1 MDLNDQMPADFRKS
15 EILNSVGQPPHSLPL
30 SPGGGEGGPR
40 PGEGARFSRTG
51 VLPARRSALRRRLR
65 SNAGLGP
72 RLPSV
77 LLLAAF
83 CLLPAV
89 YCFPQESERGK
100 AEVWGSLQ
108 VSVIDHDTGKATA
121 VRCYLTDP
129 TNQFWSPAGAINY
142 VKAPERNFI
151 TTGEFKI
158 ALPPRVYKLVV
169 ERGPE
174 YHATTREIEIR
185 PGEEREEKIE
195 LERWTN
201 LNARGWYSG
210 DLHNHRDAGGMAQL
224 LLAEDLNLAPTL
236 SEWVW
241 EDAPISRAPKVKPSE
256 AIRVVDDIHAF
267 SVVDT
272 EIERLREGPGAVD
285 LVGLAAP
292 INFGGYRLF
301 PPNSIFA
308 QAAHAQGGWVDA
320 EKITWRDGAA
330 LVALGQVDFA
340 GIVHNHFNR
349 HGVDVD
355 TSAWGMIPKGKPEY
369 ESPLGM
375 ARWTMEVY
383 YRFLNCGFKLPV
395 SAGSASGV
403 KPSPLGFDRVYVH
416 MKEKFGYRPW
426 FRALKAGRSF
436 ATNGP
441 MLFLTVNGREPGE
454 TLLIP
459 AGAGKAA
466 RKLTVRVEASS
477 AAELDKLEI
486 VWKGQVIK
494 SVAAAGAASALTA
507 EAEID
512 ARETGWVAARAF
524 EKSSPSIRFA
534 ETSPVYVQVGAGRGI
549 VAEDVKFF
557 LDWLDRET
565 EFYAKQP
572 GFKTESDRKAMLSFF
587 RQARAVYAGLLA
599 PKK

>member
-1 MDLNDQMPADFRKS
+1 MHPSN
-15 EILNSVGQPPHSLPL
+15 LPVFK
-30 SPGGGEGGPR
+30 
-40 PGEGARFSRTG
+40 ARFILERWARISS
-51 VLPARRSALRRRLR
+51 ARRDGRQRLTPSALLV
-65 SNAGLGP
+65 A
-72 RLPSV
+72 V
-77 LLLAAF
+77 F
-83 CLLPAV
+83 CLLPTAF
-89 YCFPQESERGK
+89 CFSQESARGT

-121 VRCYLTDP
+121 ARCYLTDP
-129 TNQFWSPAGAINY
+129 TDQFWSPVGAINY
-142 VKAPERNFI
+142 VKPPERNFI

-174 YHATTREIEIR
+174 YRAATREIEIR
-185 PGEEREEKIE
+185 SGEAREEKIE
-195 LERWTN
+195 LARWTN

-210 DLHNHRDAGGMAQL
+210 DLHNHRDVGEMAQH

-241 EDAPISRAPKVKPSE
+241 EDSHISRAPKVEPSE
-256 AIRVVDDIHAF
+256 AIRQVDATHVY
-267 SVVDT
+267 SVVNT

-285 LVGLAAP
+285 LVGLTAP
-292 INFGGYRLF
+292 VSLGGYRLF
-301 PPNSIFA
+301 PPSSVFA

-330 LVALGQVDFA
+330 LVALGEADFA

-375 ARWTMEVY
+375 ALWTMEVY

-403 KPSPLGFDRVYVH
+403 KPSPLGFNRVYVH
-416 MKEKFGYRPW
+416 LKEKFGYRPW

-441 MLFLTVNGREPGE
+441 MLFLTVNGHEPGE
-454 TLLIP
+454 TLQIP

-466 RKLTVRVEASS
+466 RKLTVHVEASS
-477 AAELDKLEI
+477 AGELDKLEI
-486 VWKGQVIK
+486 LWKGLVVK
-494 SVAAAGAASALTA
+494 SIAPPGAASTLAA
-507 EAEID
+507 DVEVD
-512 ARETGWVAARAF
+512 ANETGWVAARAF

-534 ETSPVYVQVGAGRGI
+534 QTSPVYVQVGASRGI

-557 LDWLDRET
+557 LNWLDRET
-565 EFYAKQP
+565 EFYTKQP
-572 GFKTESDRKAMLSFF
+572 DFKTESDRRAMLSYF
-587 RQARAVYAGLLA
+587 RQARAVYARLLSA
-599 PKK
+599 TK